1 MIALSGEKR
10 PKTMANIGF
19 TLKLGKGSGV
29 TYNETPQYVVQN
41 EVKRL
46 TVENQE
52 LKSQV
57 NAQGAENK
65 ELKERV
71 QKLEEKLDKLL
82 KTK

>member
-1 MIALSGEKR
+1 MLLEQV
-10 PKTMANIGF
+10 IGF

-29 TYNETPQYVVQN
+29 TYNETPQYAVQN

-52 LKSQV
+52 LKSKV
-57 NAQGAENK
+57 NNQDRENQ

-71 QKLEEKLDKLL
+71 QKLEEKLNMLL
-82 KTK
+82 KNK